1 MSNAWPGSFRKSRH
15 SLRTSGQLTTKLKF
29 CTSDWASPSSGT
41 ATAIVLLP
49 FSAPGC
55 AGHAPSNNRKPFARV
70 CTVSTREFSP
80 FSLSFLTRI
89 ACIPGVELSPDWADA
104 FHVAHFSCTKGTS
117 AFSNAVDSLL
127 TTCCVRL
134 EPGECLPLRRLPAS
148 PLQLPKRVPKWC
160 VHLQEGRAGM
170 LRSVR
175 VCVFFCVASFSVW
188 LRKGKEKRGEIVP
201 QLLQVRVLQCGDTR
215 HVRSRRGKLRACTS
229 GASGHQR
236 SGGGHIV
243 LARGSGGGRMGGSQL
258 SW

>member
-134 EPGECLPLRRLPAS
+134 EPGECLPLR
-148 PLQLPKRVPKWC
+148 
-160 VHLQEGRAGM
+160 
-170 LRSVR
+170 
-175 VCVFFCVASFSVW
+175 
-188 LRKGKEKRGEIVP
+188 
-201 QLLQVRVLQCGDTR
+201 QLLKKSQCNALCSRPPLSREMSGSPECPTSIPLGICRLVL
-215 HVRSRRGKLRACTS
+215 SRFPLLLLLC
-229 GASGHQR
+229 
-236 SGGGHIV
+236 
-243 LARGSGGGRMGGSQL
+243 
-258 SW
+258 